1 MLRKIK
7 LLLTNTKSF
16 HRIRGSLRKSYPS
29 LFVLL
34 FFSLI
39 YTIFFSPVLFANQL
53 LAPGDGIVQSVT
65 AFYSTR
71 TLWTNLLWA
80 GFPAAADTTVQ
91 TWYPL
96 SFLISLIPNSWN
108 AFVIAAYVLASFFS
122 YGYVYTLTNSKLAAY
137 VGGIVFGMSGFMMGH
152 LGHTSMIHTAAWM
165 PLMLWALENLR
176 QRFSTRWFLIGC
188 FAVACSIL
196 AGHPQITVYS
206 VGLSIAYVLFFG
218 WLLPHGKLNYY
229 KTALTVI
236 VVGVAL
242 AAIQILPTAELMNL
256 GLRSSLNF
264 QDFIIYSLRPEH
276 TIQLLFPYIFG
287 GVPEFEGVLQGEG
300 YAGLTEM
307 GGYVG
312 LLSLVLSLIGFLQ
325 CPNKFLAAFWGIVAV
340 FSLLLTLGDTTPL
353 AQLMFHTPAYNKF
366 RIPARHFIEMT
377 MAISVL
383 AGLGTATVQKQIVS
397 RKQLTLILAGATSIF
412 FASFLGAFTFLKPL
426 LQERQEL
433 APQQNLF
440 LLNLASWSKPAIIVP
455 LIIFL
460 LAITVILLWHKLR
473 DSRYMKAVIVLAL
486 ILDLG
491 SFGWFYEWRHVSPD
505 VSVLIPTASAQ
516 RYENLLETNNQ
527 RLLPIQGGLASLDE
541 IPPNLSR
548 LWRTP
553 SASGYGPFILS
564 RVSQL
569 MSMAAAGQIPD
580 NQILTPGVSQGWNL
594 MAVRYLSVP
603 NKTSPKIS
611 SQGISWDSDNLSLTS
626 GSCGQEQSRPI
637 KLLIPAPKS
646 GKNFSSINQIG
657 IVSSMG
663 CSTALMNGEKILE
676 ARLINDSGEVS
687 IQTLRAGIDTSEWA
701 YDCSD
706 VRSSVKHDRATIFE
720 SFLVEREGVSRCKGH
735 KYVSIQPIDK
745 LENIKA
751 IEFNWVGQSGGISID
766 KVSFVG
772 QGNQSYPITKLSTL
786 LADTEHWRYI
796 EDFGKASIY
805 ENLKAMPRVW
815 LVPEA
820 VILTSE
826 AVLSSIQSSTLPDG
840 RVYDPT
846 KLALLE
852 EPLDF
857 KVANFDP
864 DATAKLVSLND
875 SSVQIQTSS
884 KSSAFLVLS
893 DIYYP
898 GWKARVDGKLTH
910 IFQTNYVLRGI
921 PLSEGNHIIEFTF
934 EPTSFHIGTGIS
946 VAALAWLMYLSLKQ
960 KNQKIVEQD
969 T

>member
-1 MLRKIK
+1 MLNKPNLLLLDSKAFHKAGDFIRKI
-7 LLLTNTKSF
+7 
-16 HRIRGSLRKSYPS
+16 YPA

-39 YTIFFSPVLFANQL
+39 YTVFFSPVLFANQL

-65 AFYSTR
+65 AFYSNR
-71 TLWTNLLWA
+71 TLWTDLLWA

-96 SFLISLIPNSWN
+96 SFLISLIPHSWN
-108 AFVIAAYVLASFFS
+108 AFVIAAYVLASCFS
-122 YGYVYTLTNSKLAAY
+122 YGYVYTITNSRLAAY

-152 LGHTSMIHTAAWM
+152 LGHTSMIHTAVWM

-176 QRFSTRWFLIGC
+176 QNFSTRWLVIGC

-206 VGLSIAYVLFFG
+206 IGLSIAYILFFG
-218 WLLPHGKLNYY
+218 WLLPHHKLNYY
-229 KTALTVI
+229 KTALTII
-236 VVGVAL
+236 VFGVAL

-256 GLRSSLNF
+256 GLRSRLSF
-264 QDFIIYSLRPEH
+264 QDFIVYSLRPEH

-300 YAGLTEM
+300 YADLTEM

-312 LLSLVLSLIGFLQ
+312 LLPLILSLIGFFKY
-325 CPNKFLAAFWGIVAV
+325 PNKFLAGFWAVVAV
-340 FSLLLTLGDTTPL
+340 FSFLLTLGDTTPL

-383 AGLGTATVQKQIVS
+383 AGLGTAIVQKQIVS
-397 RKQLTLILAGATSIF
+397 KKQLTLILIGATSTF
-412 FASFLGAFTFLKPL
+412 FASLLCAFAFLKPL
-426 LQERQEL
+426 LQEWPEL
-433 APQQNLF
+433 APQGNLLF
-440 LLNLASWSKPAIIVP
+440 LNLASWSKPAIVVP
-455 LIIFL
+455 LLIFL

-473 DSRYMKAVIVLAL
+473 DSRYVKTLIVLVL

-505 VSVLIPTASAQ
+505 VSALTPTDSAQ
-516 RYENLLETNNQ
+516 RYEKLLEVNNQ
-527 RLLPIQGGLASLDE
+527 RLLPIQGGLASSDE

-548 LWRTP
+548 LWGVP

-564 RVSQL
+564 RISQL

-580 NQILTPGVSQGWNL
+580 NQILTTGTSQGWNL

-603 NKTSPKIS
+603 NKTSPIIS
-611 SQGISWDSDNLSLTS
+611 AQEINWDSDNLSLTS
-626 GSCGQEQSRPI
+626 GSCGQEQLRPI
-637 KLLIPAPKS
+637 KLLVPPLEP
-646 GKNFSSINQIG
+646 GKALPSINQVG
-657 IVSSMG
+657 IVSAMG
-663 CSTALMNGEKILE
+663 CSTALMNEEKILE
-676 ARLINDSGEVS
+676 ARLTNDSGKVS
-687 IQTLRAGIDTSEWA
+687 TLTLRAGSDTSEWA
-701 YDCSD
+701 YDCND
-706 VRSSVKHDRATIFE
+706 VRPSVQHDRATIFE
-720 SFLVEREGVSRCKGH
+720 SFPIERKGVPQCKGH
-735 KYVSIQPIDK
+735 KYVSIQPINT

-751 IEFNWVGQSGGISID
+751 IEFNWLGQSGGVTIE
-766 KVSFVG
+766 KVSLVG
-772 QGNQSYPITKLSTL
+772 QNNQSYPITKLSTF
-786 LADTEHWRYI
+786 LADTERWRYI
-796 EDFGKASIY
+796 EDIGKASIY

-820 VILTSE
+820 VTLNSE
-826 AVLSSIQSSTLPDG
+826 SVLSSIQSSTLPDG
-840 RVYDPT
+840 RVYDPA

-852 EPLDF
+852 EPLNF
-857 KVANFDP
+857 KVSNFDP
-864 DATAKLVSLND
+864 EATAKLVSLKD

-884 KSSAFLVLS
+884 KSPSFLVLS
-893 DIYYP
+893 DVYYP
-898 GWKARVDGKLTH
+898 GWKARVDGKLTR

-921 PLSEGNHIIEFTF
+921 LLPEGDHVVEFAF
-934 EPTSFHIGTGIS
+934 EPRSFHLGAGIS
-946 VAALAWLMYLSLKQ
+946 LAGLAWLMYLILK
-960 KNQKIVEQD
+960 KKDNQNL
-969 T
+969 